1 MNNAEKHL
9 MQIGQNENSAVRNVT
24 LSFSQKW
31 VNLRDYKTIEV
42 EKGRNA
48 QHQLV
53 KFAKKHLNIT
63 SQDKQSIAQENVGRN
78 AILLY

>member
-31 VNLRDYKTIEV
+31 VNPRDYKTIEV

-63 SQDKQSIAQENVGRN
+63 SLVKQSIAQENVGSK